1 MSERIPTNLAVAGH
15 TSTVPPNGSGTGI
28 ITGEKR
34 REYIEKSSTT
44 AKVATGVGVVT
55 TVALGVALKDGINEG
70 FKRIGTFT
78 NRISNLIAVPFSFL
92 FPLLL
97 LDNERA
103 ALRGESKGK
112 DDIFSRMTYTMA
124 SLVFTPLSFGDQLLA
139 ATKSK
144 GHMIA
149 TLLNLH
155 NTLYCL
161 FSYTGGRLLGFIT
174 ALKMKFNKDQ
184 TRKFRL
190 EQEFEAFYTVGNLGS
205 SQVSVIPLAAQFV
218 TGWQNIFDFFK
229 GDFGSAL
236 QRIKD
241 EPVSALMGTF
251 CSSIIWPFE
260 WFSKLFDTTCRT
272 AETVDSIENAF
283 KNPDR
288 SWVIGG
294 LKQIR
299 DGFHNKV
306 QDPNS
311 GFGRFLKTG
320 RKISMNL
327 ATYLPPL
334 GMMSTVWAVGN
345 NYLKGRIYNKEA
357 QEIGGL
363 TGLVDK
369 IFSTA
374 GFLGHVVYTI
384 PYGLIVRLP
393 QTATHGMFYLTRGI
407 NKMTGKNL
415 DPHEI
420 RKKMFEWGPFKA
432 LSNWAAKKL
441 DGLELELHPDDLVLI
456 NDLKF
461 NKSSS
466 KAWISGKEISLSKDQ
481 LEGLEE
487 YIDKNKAK
495 CSNDKDG
502 NILIKGEGRNRNIR
516 TRAEVIVQE
525 ICSVA
530 KEKLYKQKVHEAF
543 DDEGLKRNKEV
554 GEKPSDTE
562 WGKILD
568 KERVNLEKSAEKML
582 REYLAKTEMLDPDQ
596 IEKYV
601 SKYYYGKGLVTKDR
615 FGRERR
621 TVKEE
626 FAKTL
631 DSEIDKC
638 LHPAAKKEAK
648 IKSKN
653 LFELFTKPKELW
665 EILKLKTFHLTNTFL
680 MFWVNGFVN
689 SPDFG
694 EKNDA
699 KWESDLNTRLYAI
712 KELDIQ
718 QACNRELM
726 PVANYGFQS
735 MIDGWLL
742 ARSVPGALFGGGAL
756 YNRADSE
763 TNHSIA
769 A

>member
-1 MSERIPTNLAVAGH
+1 MSLGATPAVAGH
-15 TSTVPPNGSGTGI
+15 GSVSEQVTINGAKRKKLIEENSTSAKIATGI
-28 ITGEKR
+28 GL
-34 REYIEKSSTT
+34 
-44 AKVATGVGVVT
+44 AT
-55 TVALGVALKDGINEG
+55 TVALGVAMKDGITEG
-70 FKRIGTFT
+70 FTRVGTFT

-103 ALRGESKGK
+103 SLRGESKGK
-112 DDIFSRMTYTMA
+112 DDLFSRMTYTMA

-174 ALKMKFNKDQ
+174 ALKMKFNKDE

-190 EQEFEAFYTVGNLGS
+190 EQEFEAFYTLGNLGS

-218 TGWQNIFDFFK
+218 TGWQNIFDVFK
-229 GDFGSAL
+229 GDFGSAF

-283 KNPDR
+283 NKPEDSMVIKGLRNLKN
-288 SWVIGG
+288 
-294 LKQIR
+294 
-299 DGFHNKV
+299 GFHNKV
-306 QDPNS
+306 QDKNS

-345 NYLKGRIYNKEA
+345 NYLKGKVYNKEA

-369 IFSTA
+369 VFSTA
-374 GFLGHVVYTI
+374 GLLGHIIYTL
-384 PYGLIVRLP
+384 PYGLVVRLP
-393 QTATHGMFYLTRGI
+393 QTATHAMFYLTQGM
-407 NKMTGKNL
+407 NKITGKDA

-420 RKKMFEWGPFKA
+420 RKKMFEWGPFKSI
-432 LSNWAAKKL
+432 SNWAAKKL
-441 DGLELELHPDDLVLI
+441 DGLELELHPDNLVLI
-456 NDLKF
+456 NDLRL
-461 NKSSS
+461 NKSLK

-481 LEGLEE
+481 LEELEE
-487 YIDKNKAK
+487 YISKNKDK
-495 CSNDKDG
+495 CSTDKDG
-502 NILIKGEGRNRNIR
+502 NLLIKGEGRNRNIR

-525 ICSVA
+525 ICNVA
-530 KEKLYKQKVHEAF
+530 KEKLYKQKVNETF
-543 DDEGLKRNKEV
+543 DDEGLKRKKEV
-554 GEKPSDTE
+554 GEKPSDKE
-562 WGKILD
+562 WGKILG
-568 KERVNLEKSAEKML
+568 KEKVDLEKSAETML
-582 REYLAKTEMLDPDQ
+582 REYLAKTEMLEPDQ
-596 IEKYV
+596 IEKYI
-601 SKYYYGKGLVTKDR
+601 SKYYHGNGLVNHDR
-615 FGRERR
+615 FGRERK

-626 FAKTL
+626 FVKAL

-638 LHPAAKKEAK
+638 LHPVAKKESK

-653 LFELFTKPKELW
+653 LLELFTKPQELW

-694 EKNDA
+694 EKNDE

-726 PVANYGFQS
+726 PVASYGLQS

-742 ARSVPGALFGGGAL
+742 ARSIPGAIRGGSL
-756 YNRADSE
+756 YSRANEAD
-763 TNHSIA
+763 HSLA